1 MYKRQLLDKG
11 LNEQRAKESL
21 AYFYEVYL
29 RQNPRH
35 SEDFKEETWL
45 DFLNQV
51 PVKLHNGEY
60 SFDQFD
66 AKQNVRKIKKRFGSI
81 KNETKVFEA
90 ELYAIESYL
99 MVLNDA
105 LQVSGRDAQK
115 IIHIVMN
122 RLLDIENQDSTDYSD
137 FAGEDLLYMA
147 DGLEEICNPY
157 INEELEKVLK
167 PYVNI
172 HEPQNFDYIF
182 KNVFLCLNKVLD
194 SIDFWDKEFGKDG
207 YFRYIRQFMDSH
219 RTVSYTHL
227 DVYKRQAVNSL
238 GSDVVAA
245 VTAAM
250 KISIMLTQPLETL
263 GLTMA
268 TYGGQNLGAN
278 QIERIFKGVHVS
290 YIIGAIYCVVAF
302 VFVYFTFDYL
312 SLLFIDAS
320 ETVIISEIK
329 QYLIA
334 NSICYYILSI
344 LFILRN
350 LLQGLGYSFLAMFGG
365 VAEMIARCIVAFCFV
380 GMLGFD
386 AICICLLYTSSS
398 CIQNNARNRKIAYWR
413 KNNNSK

>member
-1 MYKRQLLDKG
+1 MARKIIREEFVKIIENQINNELSPATVQHYQILLDKG

-99 MVLNDA
+99 MVLIDA

-219 RTVSYTHL
+219 R
-227 DVYKRQAVNSL
+227 
-238 GSDVVAA
+238 
-245 VTAAM
+245 
-250 KISIMLTQPLETL
+250 IMEDGP
-263 GLTMA
+263 
-268 TYGGQNLGAN
+268 
-278 QIERIFKGVHVS
+278 
-290 YIIGAIYCVVAF
+290 
-302 VFVYFTFDYL
+302 
-312 SLLFIDAS
+312 
-320 ETVIISEIK
+320 
-329 QYLIA
+329 
-334 NSICYYILSI
+334 I
-344 LFILRN
+344 LFFN
-350 LLQGLGYSFLAMFGG
+350 EKTLQ
-365 VAEMIARCIVAFCFV
+365 
-380 GMLGFD
+380 
-386 AICICLLYTSSS
+386 
-398 CIQNNARNRKIAYWR
+398 
-413 KNNNSK
+413 KNIKK